1 MEQEYNHPLYML
13 NYMLNKATRGGVSKA
28 GAAASGRAARR
39 LRPLNLAAPPT
50 LFPRPR
56 RCSKRTPRMSE

>member
-28 GAAASGRAARR
+28 GAAASVVALHVSLAAARSIS
-39 LRPLNLAAPPT
+39 LPHPPYSLVPDDAAST
-50 LFPRPR
+50 HHA
-56 RCSKRTPRMSE
+56 